1 MPRARRSCPGMAQ
14 YILVIELPHGKLRIG
29 KKQVAV
35 CSFLKNILPEHELE
49 TDLEFNF
56 RII

>member
-1 MPRARRSCPGMAQ
+1 MAQ